1 MADPVAV
8 PCPVDEY
15 TKVATAVTGGTLMI
29 TDFEPSV
36 YTWTY
41 KMTGNPAPTNT
52 DLTNAA
58 IMDNQQAFGFAAAV
72 DIYVSP
78 RARGGYNLLIICK
91 AWVNIA

>member
-8 PCPVDEY
+8 PCPVNVY
-15 TKVATAVTGGTLMI
+15 TKVAENVTGGTLVI

-41 KMTGNPAPTNT
+41 KMTGNPKPTDS

-72 DIYVSP
+72 DLYVRPQGAAGSVS
-78 RARGGYNLLIICK
+78 R
-91 AWVNIA
+91 WV

>member
-8 PCPVDEY
+8 PCPIDEY
-15 TKVATAVTGGTLMI
+15 TKVAENVTGGTLMI

-41 KMTGNPAPTNT
+41 VMTGNAAPGNT

-72 DIYVSP
+72 DLYVRPQGAAGSVS
-78 RARGGYNLLIICK
+78 R
-91 AWVNIA
+91 WV